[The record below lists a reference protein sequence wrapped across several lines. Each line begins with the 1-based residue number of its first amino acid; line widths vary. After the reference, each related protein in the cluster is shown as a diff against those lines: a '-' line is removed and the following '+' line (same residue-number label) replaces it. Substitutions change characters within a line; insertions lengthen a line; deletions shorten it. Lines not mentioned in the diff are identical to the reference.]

1 MKDRLD
7 SAEQGSHEGVGA
19 ILDGRMGFVLMVF
32 RVRSR
37 NKVPTTTLRTSE
49 TRGSVKE
56 TGKRRNQTCPPR
68 ESNPVPLAQR
78 SAILTVGVG
87 VRLGCFSRTLA
98 TSPTE
103 RQPSAPAD
111 NRQGEKITK
120 KKNSNCHKQG
130 AIPGPKPNQWVLSV
144 TPVPKC
150 VSVLVCWIWWLNG

>member
-1 MKDRLD
+1 MNIYLHGVK
-7 SAEQGSHEGVGA
+7 QGSHEGVGA
-19 ILDGRMGFVLMVF
+19 ILDFTHGVRLADF
-32 RVRSR
+32 RVGSERHL
-37 NKVPTTTLRTSE
+37 PTTTHRTFDSK
-49 TRGSVKE
+49 TSVKE
-56 TGKRRNQTCPPR
+56 TGKRRNQTCSLR
-68 ESNPVPLAQR
+68 ESNPVPLAPR

-103 RQPSAPAD
+103 RPPSAPAD

-130 AIPGPKPNQWVLSV
+130 AIPGPKPNQWALLV

-150 VSVLVCWIWWLNG
+150 VSVLECWIWWLNG